1 MNAKEKANELFNKY
15 FSELR
20 LPSDCEGCMQ
30 CVDRCGNM
38 VAVAKKYALIAVDE
52 MIIQNGELYL
62 LGLAK
67 DYYVSGLAEGL
78 EIKARQLANN
88 RKLN

>member
-38 VAVAKKYALIAVDE
+38 VAVAKKYALIAVEEILNNNCGSHTDE
-52 MIIQNGELYL
+52 ANATNSEIYCDEYFWNDVKSELQSL
-62 LGLAK
+62 
-67 DYYVSGLAEGL
+67 
-78 EIKARQLANN
+78 
-88 RKLN
+88 

>member
-1 MNAKEKANELFNKY
+1 MESNAKEKAEELFNKY

-38 VAVAKKYALIAVDE
+38 VAVAKKYALIALDE
-52 MIIQNGELYL
+52 ILSHHCQEQGLYRIDIYYWQKVKSELQSL
-62 LGLAK
+62 
-67 DYYVSGLAEGL
+67 
-78 EIKARQLANN
+78 
-88 RKLN
+88 

>member
-62 LGLAK
+62 LGLAQ
-67 DYYVSGLAEGL
+67 DYYIEKNAYLFDVKSELQSL
-78 EIKARQLANN
+78 
-88 RKLN
+88 